1 MVPLSVP
8 LKSTELPSTVT
19 VLYDSFFA
27 WQTWPL
33 ASLPQTHEAVPACGV
48 FGWQVSPVRSHQAQ
62 SKEAAACGRCHPRL
76 QCVPAPPA
84 GSREGGRERGGLP
97 QSKDRREGRL
107 PVLAA
112 VSTVKLSGML
122 TA

>member
-1 MVPLSVP
+1 MRP
-8 LKSTELPSTVT
+8 LPS
-19 VLYDSFFA
+19 
-27 WQTWPL
+27 
-33 ASLPQTHEAVPACGV
+33 ASAMRASATCRFE
-48 FGWQVSPVRSHQAQ
+48 
-62 SKEAAACGRCHPRL
+62 GRRK
-76 QCVPAPPA
+76 
-84 GSREGGRERGGLP
+84 RERGVP